1 MVFDGRVGP
10 GEEGWLFWVSLAERG
25 WVPSPLSHEGCAR
38 PAPAPPSCRIHALPS
53 APIATAQG
61 VLLNHPFLYAQEL
74 TPGGP
79 AWRAGAGAPHQS
91 AVPDLPAAPTGTARH
106 SKHTHS
112 IALCLLPTAED
123 VSSIP
128 TTSEPPVPS
137 TGEPRLLR
145 APTPT
150 PSLHRVELSRVR
162 RATWQAGRRTP
173 PFPAHSGFKPHG
185 PDR

>member
-1 MVFDGRVGP
+1 MSGLVRRDGCSGFHWLNAVGSP
-10 GEEGWLFWVSLAERG
+10 VLLGNSGSKPRG
-25 WVPSPLSHEGCAR
+25 LCPP
-38 PAPAPPSCRIHALPS
+38 PTPPSCRIHALPS

-112 IALCLLPTAED
+112 IALCLLPVAED

-162 RATWQAGRRTP
+162 RACHLAGWPTH
-173 PFPAHSGFKPHG
+173 ASVSSTLGF
-185 PDR
+185 